1 MYNQQNYPY
10 DPAMYYNPQNYGYES
25 TNEVRD
31 MEQEDYRPDDAED
44 APTSPPPSQAPSLP
58 STFASPAQAG
68 NMKSWMC
75 NCQEDG
81 AIYVCIVQD
90 LSEETYGSFRLK

>member
-10 DPAMYYNPQNYGYES
+10 GQAMYYNPQNYGYEP

-44 APTSPPPSQAPSLP
+44 APTSPPPSQCHRYHPHLLHLH
-58 STFASPAQAG
+58 
-68 NMKSWMC
+68 KLV
-75 NCQEDG
+75 
-81 AIYVCIVQD
+81 I
-90 LSEETYGSFRLK
+90 

>member
-10 DPAMYYNPQNYGYES
+10 DQAMYYNPQNYGYEP

-31 MEQEDYRPDDAED
+31 IEQEDYRPDDAED

-58 STFASPAQAG
+58 STFLLQHNQA
-68 NMKSWMC
+68 
-75 NCQEDG
+75 
-81 AIYVCIVQD
+81 I
-90 LSEETYGSFRLK
+90 